1 MPTFVR
7 SSIINAPV
15 ETVFAFHEREDA
27 LLLLTPQFPPVRVV
41 SRSGGI
47 AKGARV
53 ELRVAGMRWVAVH
66 TAYQRNRLFV
76 DEQVAGPF
84 ARWIHRHE
92 FEDLQGKT
100 RLTDRVEYLLPGGHY
115 VNSLFG
121 WAIKPGLM
129 QMFRHRH
136 TVTRKFCEAFRRRAA
151 SKE

>member
-15 ETVFAFHEREDA
+15 ETVFAFHGREGA
-27 LLLLTPQFPPVRVV
+27 LSLLTPLFPPVRVV

-47 AKGARV
+47 SKGARV

-66 TAYQRNRLFV
+66 TAYQQNRLFV

-84 ARWIHRHE
+84 SRWIHRHE
-92 FEDLQGKT
+92 FEDLRGKT

-121 WAIKPGLM
+121 WVIRPGLM
-129 QMFRHRH
+129 QMFSHRHR
-136 TVTRKFCEAFRRRAA
+136 VTKKFCEASERRAA

>member
-15 ETVFAFHEREDA
+15 ETVFAFHGREGA
-27 LLLLTPQFPPVRVV
+27 LSLLTPLFPPVRVV

-47 AKGARV
+47 SKGARV

-66 TAYQRNRLFV
+66 TAYQQNRLFV

-84 ARWIHRHE
+84 SQWIHRHE
-92 FEDLQGKT
+92 FEDLRGKT

-121 WAIKPGLM
+121 WVIRPGLM
-129 QMFRHRH
+129 QMFSHRHR
-136 TVTRKFCEAFRRRAA
+136 VTKKFCEASERRAA